1 MNTVLVGS
9 GNVAESLAVAISE
22 CPQLHLVQ
30 ICARNRDRGKLLAE
44 RCGAEY
50 VQHPEDVADAEI
62 YVVAVSDGAVS
73 EIASRLCVPRGSTVV
88 HTSGGT
94 DIEVLACV
102 SENRGVFYPLQTF
115 TVGRTVDFRKTPV
128 FIEYSNLQ
136 AERAVRNF
144 AAALSDDVYEAD
156 SVRRCRLHVAAVFAC
171 NFTNHLYVLAERLLS
186 ESGVGFEVLKP
197 LIRETV
203 DKALSQCGPEA
214 GQTGPASRH
223 DGATVQRHLNLLHG
237 ESDTR
242 YFEIY
247 KLLNDSIW
255 ETSKKI

>member
-9 GNVAESLAVAISE
+9 GNVAESLAVAISR
-22 CPQLHLVQ
+22 CQQLRLVQ
-30 ICARNRDRGKLLAE
+30 LCARNRDRGTLLAE

-50 VQHPEDVADAEI
+50 VQRPEDVADADI
-62 YVVAVSDGAVS
+62 YVIAVSDGAVS
-73 EIASRLCVPRGSTVV
+73 EIASRLRVPHGSTVV

-94 DIEVLACV
+94 CMEALVRA

-115 TVGRTVDFRKTPV
+115 TVGRTVDFRHTPV
-128 FIEYSNLQ
+128 FIEYSTPQ
-136 AERAVRNF
+136 AERTVRYF
-144 AAALSDDVYEAD
+144 AAALSDDVHEAD
-156 SVRRCRLHVAAVFAC
+156 SAMRCRLHVAAVFAC
-171 NFTNHLYVLAERLLS
+171 NFTNHLYVLADRLLA
-186 ESGVGFEVLKP
+186 EGGVRFEVLAP

-203 DKALSQCGPEA
+203 DKALSQNGPAA

-223 DGATVQRHLNLLHG
+223 DGATVQRHLDLLHG

-242 YFEIY
+242 YSEIY
-247 KLLNDSIW
+247 KLLSDSIW